1 MNDIKRKIKFIS
13 ILTANLPLKY
23 AANAP
28 IPKLTK
34 KLTPYPNPLLT
45 LSVISATRALAMG
58 SWQANKIAQTI
69 QKNKS
74 K

>member
-1 MNDIKRKIKFIS
+1 MNKKIKFIS

-34 KLTPYPNPLLT
+34 KLIPYPKPLLT
-45 LSVISATRALAMG
+45 LSVISAIRALAIG